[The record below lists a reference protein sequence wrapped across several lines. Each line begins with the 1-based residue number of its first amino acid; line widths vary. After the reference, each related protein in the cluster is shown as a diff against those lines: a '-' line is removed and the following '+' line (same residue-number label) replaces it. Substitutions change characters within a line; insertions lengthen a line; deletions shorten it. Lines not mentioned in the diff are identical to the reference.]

1 MSITPAILS
10 PNGSAITGCAIKVP
24 TIALPDW
31 ATLNADTCA
40 ISGTPNAV
48 LSSTSFTIVA
58 TNAIGQSADATISI
72 SVGAAVPTLS
82 YSGAAGTTGK
92 AGVAMSVTPTILN
105 NNGAPITSCGARSGT
120 TALPSWVTVN
130 QSTCVISGLTNS
142 VLSSTTY
149 SLVAINSAGQSQN
162 ALVTLSVVK
171 AAPTLSYVG
180 AVGTIGTLGQAM
192 SVSPTT
198 RSNNG
203 ASIFDCSIKSN
214 TTQLPSWAWIS
225 PTTCVISGTPDALL
239 SPTSYILT
247 ATNSMGTSS
256 DAPVTLSVGP
266 GVPTL
271 NFTGAAG
278 HDGTF
283 GVAMS
288 VTPTL
293 STNGAAIT
301 GCNVKSGTPALP
313 SWASI
318 NPTTCAISGV
328 PTAVLSSTTFTIV
341 ASNAA
346 GQSSDALVTL
356 SVSNSELSPIA
367 IEAFPD
373 TSNYPSVT
381 WTPNVKFSS
390 ARLDNIQLYSNTSG
404 ASISTTT
411 VATAGINT
419 FVANPVS
426 TLGQI
431 NNVFAKNPLAQSY
444 FNMGSYQTKLPPTF
458 SIRGVNGTIEAMVT
472 DSMGNL
478 YVGGRFSIA
487 GNVTAKNIAKWN
499 GSTWSALG
507 SGLDYNDNSMH
518 INAMA
523 VDSAGNLYVGG
534 YFFWN
539 AGGVAV
545 NNIAKW
551 NGSTWSALG
560 SGLTSTVKA
569 LAVDSVGNLYAGGG
583 SLCSPACHWG
593 YVSKWNGTSWSSVGA
608 GMNGPVKAVVI
619 DPSGRLYAGGLF
631 GTAGELS
638 VNYIARWDGNSW
650 NSLGS
655 GMNSSVHALTF
666 DSNGNLYAGG
676 YFDSAG
682 GVSAKRIAKWSG
694 TTWSALGSGIISG
707 IVTDLK
713 ADVAGNIY
721 ATGEFSNAGGVTVKN
736 IAKWDGTNW
745 SAQGTGI
752 DRTNSPLAVDYLG
765 NLYADKLKWNGS
777 AWSEIDVTSSSSL
790 NGGIF
795 ALVRDPAGNLY
806 AGGAFTTING
816 LSTNYIAKWN
826 GSIWS
831 ALGTGMNDTVDA
843 LVFDSSGNLYAG
855 GRFTTAGGQS
865 AKYVAKWDGSSWTAL
880 GSGPYSS
887 PYLRSTTAIYALAID
902 SSGNIYAGGTALD
915 DEISMGTLYR
925 CGFDLL
931 QWCTSYAANN
941 VAKWNGSSWS
951 FLDRVSYSSGN
962 TVNDLTFDSSG
973 ALVAGGS
980 FLGKDRSFK
989 NIAKWTGSSWV
1000 GLGGG
1005 LVNFVSD
1012 LATDSTGNIYA
1023 GLSDYGS
1030 VDGVSTNVK
1039 DIAKWNGSS
1048 WSTLSGY
1055 PGGRATAFAF
1065 DSSGN
1070 LYVSRIIR
1078 GFFAKDTYAISKWNG
1093 SSWSSLGTGMDGG
1106 PVNAIVIDPSGRLYA
1121 GGDFGTVNSMVRP
1134 YIAMWIDAFSS
1145 WF

>member
-1 MSITPAILS
+1 
-10 PNGSAITGCAIKVP
+10 
-24 TIALPDW
+24 
-31 ATLNADTCA
+31 
-40 ISGTPNAV
+40 
-48 LSSTSFTIVA
+48 
-58 TNAIGQSADATISI
+58 
-72 SVGAAVPTLS
+72 
-82 YSGAAGTTGK
+82 
-92 AGVAMSVTPTILN
+92 
-105 NNGAPITSCGARSGT
+105 
-120 TALPSWVTVN
+120 
-130 QSTCVISGLTNS
+130 
-142 VLSSTTY
+142 
-149 SLVAINSAGQSQN
+149 
-162 ALVTLSVVK
+162 
-171 AAPTLSYVG
+171 
-180 AVGTIGTLGQAM
+180 
-192 SVSPTT
+192 
-198 RSNNG
+198 
-203 ASIFDCSIKSN
+203 
-214 TTQLPSWAWIS
+214 
-225 PTTCVISGTPDALL
+225 
-239 SPTSYILT
+239 
-247 ATNSMGTSS
+247 MGTSS

-431 NNVFAKNPLAQSY
+431 NKVYAKNPLAESF
-444 FNMGSYQTKLPPTF
+444 FNMGSYQTKLPPNF
-458 SIRGVNGTIEAMVT
+458 SIPGIDGYAQSLVT

-478 YVGGRFSIA
+478 YVGGQFSIA

-499 GSTWSALG
+499 GSTWSTLG
-507 SGLDYNDNSMH
+507 SGIDGSE
-518 INAMA
+518 INAMV

-534 YFFWN
+534 YFSN

-545 NNIAKW
+545 NYIAKW

-560 SGLTSTVKA
+560 SGTNSVVNA
-569 LAVDSVGNLYAGGG
+569 LAVDSEGNLYAGGYFSTAG
-583 SLCSPACHWG
+583 GAN
-593 YVSKWNGTSWSSVGA
+593 VNKIAKWDGTSWNSLGT
-608 GMNGPVKAVVI
+608 GMNGEVSALAL
-619 DPSGRLYAGGLF
+619 DASGKLYAGGRF
-631 GTAGELS
+631 TTAGGLN

-650 NSLGS
+650 SSLGGGMSILNFYS
-655 GMNSSVHALTF
+655 GAGYPYVYSLTL
-666 DSNGNLYAGG
+666 DSNGNLFAGG
-676 YFDSAG
+676 AFTAAG
-682 GVSAKRIAKWSG
+682 GVSATRIAKWNG
-694 TTWSALGSGIISG
+694 TTWSALGSGINFTVSH
-707 IVTDLK
+707 LK
-713 ADVAGNIY
+713 ADAAGNLY
-721 ATGEFSNAGGVTVKN
+721 ASGFFDWAGGITVKN
-736 IAKWDGTNW
+736 IAKWDGFTW
-745 SAQGTGI
+745 SALGDGI
-752 DRTNSPLAVDYLG
+752 DRHDAPLTVDSLG
-765 NLYADKLKWNGS
+765 NLYADTSKWNGS
-777 AWSEIDVTSSSSL
+777 AWGQIGAGPSSGL
-790 NGGIF
+790 NGNIYVL
-795 ALVRDPAGNLY
+795 ARDPAGNLY

-826 GSIWS
+826 GSTWS
-831 ALGTGMNDTVDA
+831 ALGTGMNDTVRE

-855 GRFTTAGGQS
+855 GAFTTAGGQS

-1093 SSWSSLGTGMDGG
+1093 SSWSSLGTGMDG